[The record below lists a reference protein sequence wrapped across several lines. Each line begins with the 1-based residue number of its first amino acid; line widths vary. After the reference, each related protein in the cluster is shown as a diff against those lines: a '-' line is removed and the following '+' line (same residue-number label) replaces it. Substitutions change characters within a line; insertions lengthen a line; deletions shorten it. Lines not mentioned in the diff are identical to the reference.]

1 MDERIAKLSNLLV
14 DYSVSVKPGENVLID
29 YEGEATKGLVTALIG
44 DIYKAG
50 GVPFVRNRDSRVM
63 RAILMNAD
71 DGQIGLENEIQL
83 KQMKRMQCYIKV
95 KGTDNAAELSD
106 VPAENMN
113 KYMKI
118 MAPTLDYRVNNTKWV
133 ILRYPNLA
141 MAQLSNSSLEAFED
155 FYFKVCTL
163 DYKKMGTAMDKLV
176 SLMNATDKVRLV
188 GPGTDL
194 RFSIKDIPAVKCA
207 GTMNIPDGEVY
218 TAPVKE
224 SMNGTIAYNT
234 PSEQQGFTFENIRFL
249 IKDGKIVEATANDT
263 DRINAVLDTDEGA
276 RYFGEFSFGINPYVM
291 DPMKDTLFDEK
302 ICGSIHLTPG
312 QSYEDAP
319 NGNDSAIHWD
329 LVLIQREDFGGGEIY
344 FDDRLI
350 RKDGRF
356 VIPELECLNPE
367 NLK

>member
-1 MDERIAKLSNLLV
+1 
-14 DYSVSVKPGENVLID
+14 
-29 YEGEATKGLVTALIG
+29 
-44 DIYKAG
+44 
-50 GVPFVRNRDSRVM
+50 
-63 RAILMNAD
+63 
-71 DGQIGLENEIQL
+71 
-83 KQMKRMQCYIKV
+83 
-95 KGTDNAAELSD
+95 
-106 VPAENMN
+106 MN

-118 MAPTLDYRVNNTKWV
+118 MAQTLDYRVNNTKWV
-133 ILRYPNLA
+133 IIRYPNLA

-163 DYKKMGTAMDKLV
+163 DYKKMGEAMDKLV

-249 IKDGKIVEATANDT
+249 IKDGKIVEATSNDT

-319 NGNDSAIHWD
+319 NGNSSAIHWD